1 MSTLLLRATLAL
13 PLATTLFADIIA
25 EEPPDAG
32 GQISTA
38 IIITGGPGE
47 NISQIRG
54 RINFA
59 TDLWGFYIADPSL
72 FSARAISCGVCD
84 MADPQLFLLDANGF
98 GIYLNN
104 DRNNSN
110 PLPLL
115 PAGHPNGPQTP
126 GFYYLGI
133 SAFDR
138 DPRSANGRIFRNNP
152 VTAVHGPT
160 GPGGADPLSGY
171 TGGPG
176 NSGGTYR
183 INLTGA
189 SAVPEPATWMSMGG
203 ALALGFLL
211 RQRRRRSV
219 N

>member
-1 MSTLLLRATLAL
+1 MRKLLLRATMVL
-13 PLATTLFADIIA
+13 PFAIVLSADIIA

-32 GQISTA
+32 GQLATA
-38 IIITGGPGE
+38 IIITGAPGE

-54 RINFA
+54 RINAA

-72 FSARAISCGVCD
+72 FSARAVNCAVCD
-84 MADPQLFLLDANGF
+84 MVDPQLFLLDANGF
-98 GIYLNN
+98 GIYLND

-115 PAGHPNGPQTP
+115 PAGHPNGPQVP

-133 SAFDR
+133 SSFDR
-138 DPRSANGRIFRNNP
+138 DPRSVNGRIFPNNP
-152 VTAVHGPT
+152 ATAVHGPT

-171 TGGPG
+171 AGGPG
-176 NSGGTYR
+176 LSGGIYR

-189 SAVPEPATWMSMGG
+189 SAVPEPAAWMTMGG
-203 ALALGFLL
+203 ALALGLFL
-211 RQRRRRSV
+211 RRRRPSV